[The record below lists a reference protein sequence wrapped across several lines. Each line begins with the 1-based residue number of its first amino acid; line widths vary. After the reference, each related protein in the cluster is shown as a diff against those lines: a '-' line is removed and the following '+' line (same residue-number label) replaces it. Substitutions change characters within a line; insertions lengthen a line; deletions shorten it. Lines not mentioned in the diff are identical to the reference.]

1 MCSNFLHTKHGTDCD
16 RVRPVII
23 NSIACPNRTTTT
35 SITACNTTSS
45 SRRHSRCS
53 SMQSEAPPCSKVPTV
68 DVGDLGAHHA
78 EEPCQQEWERVTR
91 ELEQAF
97 SDIGCAY
104 LTGHG
109 VPDHLINEMLSTGV
123 AFFKQQEEVKIRW
136 AKDMNLH
143 GYIKMNSERFAGAGP
158 ELHEGFVFNPACY
171 GPYNEEVPLFMTLL
185 VPLHEFCRTLS
196 RRLMT
201 CFALSVGKNR
211 DYFVNM
217 HQDSGTKN
225 SLSTYRLN
233 YYPLASGDQE
243 EVVGFGA
250 HADYTTITLLFSN
263 DSKGLQVRDSAGQW
277 VDVAYVPGTI
287 LLLAGEFLHFHSYKR
302 FKAPMHR
309 VVVPS
314 EYQPGRL
321 HRVTCG
327 FFDHPDSHQ
336 PMWPPSEDPTS
347 PAPPNVKDYLLAI
360 MRRAVDI
367 GAKK

>member
-1 MCSNFLHTKHGTDCD
+1 M
-16 RVRPVII
+16 PVMF
-23 NSIACPNRTTTT
+23 N
-35 SITACNTTSS
+35 TAEQHRLPQQNNHHQHHRLQHNQQQQKAQQVQQHAERGASLQQGAH
-45 SRRHSRCS
+45 RGR
-53 SMQSEAPPCSKVPTV
+53 
-68 DVGDLGAHHA
+68 AHHA

-136 AKDMNLH
+136 AKDTNIH

-225 SLSTYRLN
+225 SLSSYRLN

-243 EVVGFGA
+243 DVVGFGA
-250 HADYTTITLLFSN
+250 HTDYTTITLLFSN
-263 DSKGLQVRDSAGQW
+263 NSKGLQVQHLNVG
-277 VDVAYVPGTI
+277 
-287 LLLAGEFLHFHSYKR
+287 R
-302 FKAPMHR
+302 FVTQLGSGWTCPTFPAPYCYWRGSSSTSTPTRGSKHR
-309 VVVPS
+309 CIASLCPVN
-314 EYQPGRL
+314 
-321 HRVTCG
+321 
-327 FFDHPDSHQ
+327 
-336 PMWPPSEDPTS
+336 TS
-347 PAPPNVKDYLLAI
+347 PGDYIVSRVAFSIILTRTSQCGLPVKTLPALLRRMSKTTLLAI
-360 MRRAVDI
+360 DA
-367 GAKK
+367 